1 MSPSLR
7 ALPRRAAGKARAT
20 AAGTPVPAGQEP
32 PQPGAATR
40 PGARERSAMRK
51 RARKAAHLRE
61 ALVRD
66 LGALMV
72 EMNRLGRRN
81 DELLNRKAREIEA
94 LDRELSGLADALG
107 ERLTLARGVDIGIAG
122 SCRHCG
128 TLVATGDRFC
138 PHCGAAANGADEAA
152 VAQANAPSPAQLQLE
167 NVGAERR

>member
-7 ALPRRAAGKARAT
+7 ALPKRAAGKARAT

-32 PQPGAATR
+32 PQPGAEAR

-66 LGALMV
+66 LGALFV
-72 EMNRLGRRN
+72 EMERLGRRN
-81 DELLNRKAREIEA
+81 DELISRKAREIDA

-107 ERLTLARGVDIGIAG
+107 ERLTLSRVVDTGIAG
-122 SCRHCG
+122 SCGHCG
-128 TLVATGDRFC
+128 TLVGTGDRFC
-138 PHCGAAANGADEAA
+138 PHCGT
-152 VAQANAPSPAQLQLE
+152 AQADGDAPEAPSAPSPAQLQLE
-167 NVGAERR
+167 NVAAERT